1 MKYVIYQLNLML
13 HEGVPQCDF
22 GSRNTEMLHLLALL
36 SILYLRNHFLIK
48 ELLVLSQMSW

>member
-1 MKYVIYQLNLML
+1 MKHVIYQLNLML
-13 HEGVPQCDF
+13 HEGVLQYDV

>member
-1 MKYVIYQLNLML
+1 MKHVIYQLNLML
-13 HEGVPQCDF
+13 HEGVPQYDV